1 MRKGNT
7 MKFKELRQ
15 DVIHQVKSLKEY
27 SLVDKKL
34 PRIYCDMDGVLC
46 NFERSAER
54 AVGMPLSQC

>member
-34 PRIYCDMDGVLC
+34 PRIYCDMDESCVIL
-46 NFERSAER
+46 NRMLKE
-54 AVGMPLSQC
+54 Q